1 MMAMMAM
8 TTRSKPDVPRFYLTT
23 AIDYANGDPH
33 LGHALEKIGADVI
46 ARYRRQCGD
55 DVHLLIG
62 MDEHGQKVQQTAA
75 KDGVAPQAFTDNIAL
90 RFQAMWSRL
99 GISYDQFIRTT
110 EAHHKAGVQ
119 ALIQRIAERNPDD
132 FYERSY
138 TGMYCVGCEAF
149 KQDADI
155 VDGKCVLHST
165 RTLEEVEERNWF
177 FRLSKYQGFLQNLLA
192 MNPSFIEPES
202 RRNEI
207 LGLLAQGLDDI
218 SASRARLDWAV
229 PFPLVLS
236 NGETQGTY
244 VWFDALP
251 NYLTATGFPDAGY
264 DARWPADL
272 HIIGKDITRFH
283 VVIWPAMLE
292 AAGLPLPKQVWAHG
306 FVQLGG
312 ERFSKSA
319 GVKLDLGEAIDRYG
333 ADAFRYVLLREVPFD
348 SDGNFSWE
356 RFEER
361 YTSDLANAFGNLASR
376 AMAMVEKYFD
386 GVVPTAARPEAEVDD
401 DADVAA
407 YHAGMNGSRG
417 WLLHEGLAAVSRMT
431 ARANE
436 YTAATTPWAVAK
448 DSARRAELEQIL
460 SSLIRRIARQTVL
473 LAPFM
478 PNKVEAVWA
487 QLGAPGLVA
496 EQRIDALAALEPAGW
511 RVQKG
516 DGVFPRP
523 APATGAATS

>member
-1 MMAMMAM
+1 M
-8 TTRSKPDVPRFYLTT
+8 PRFYLTT

-33 LGHALEKIGADVI
+33 IGHALEKIGADVI
-46 ARYRRQCGD
+46 ARYHRLRGD
-55 DVHLLIG
+55 EVHLLIG

-75 KDGVAPQAFTDNIAL
+75 QGGVAPQVFADDIAA

-99 GISYDQFIRTT
+99 NVQYDQFIRTT
-110 EAHHKAGVQ
+110 DAHHKAGVQ
-119 ALIQRIAERNPDD
+119 ALIRRIAERNPDD
-132 FYERSY
+132 FYEQSY
-138 TGMYCVGCEAF
+138 RGMYCVGCEAF

-155 VDGKCVLHST
+155 VDGRCALHPT

-177 FRLSKYQGFLQNLLA
+177 FRLSKYQPALQQLLA
-192 MNPSFIEPES
+192 ENPSFAEPES

-229 PFPLVLS
+229 PFPLPLS

-251 NYLTATGFPDAGY
+251 NYLTATGFPDEGF
-264 DARWPADL
+264 DQRWPADL

-283 VVIWPAMLE
+283 VVIWPAMLM
-292 AAGLPLPKQVWAHG
+292 AAGLPLPRQVWAHG

-333 ADAFRYVLLREVPFD
+333 VDAFRYVLLREVPFD
-348 SDGNFSWE
+348 GDGNFSWE

-361 YTSDLANAFGNLASR
+361 YTSDLANALGNLASR
-376 AMAMVEKYFD
+376 ATAMVEKYCA
-386 GVVPTAARPEAEVDD
+386 GVVPAVAAPEAEADD
-401 DADVAA
+401 WSDVTA
-407 YHAGMNGSRG
+407 YHAAMDGAHG
-417 WLLHEGLAAVSRMT
+417 WLLHDGLSAVARMT

-436 YTAATTPWAVAK
+436 YTQATAPWQLAK
-448 DSARRAELEQIL
+448 DPARRAEVEQCMA
-460 SSLIRRIARQTVL
+460 SLIRRLARQAVL

-478 PNKVEAVWA
+478 PGKAQALWE
-487 QLGAPGLVA
+487 QLGGVG
-496 EQRIDALAALEPAGW
+496 EVSGQRFATLAALDASGW
-511 RVQKG
+511 TVHKG
-516 DGVFPRP
+516 EGLFPRP
-523 APATGAATS
+523 LPSDGSRGQSTLTP

>member
-1 MMAMMAM
+1 M
-8 TTRSKPDVPRFYLTT
+8 PRFYLTT

-46 ARYRRQCGD
+46 ARYRRLCGD

-75 KDGVAPQAFTDNIAL
+75 KEGVAPQAFTDEIAG
-90 RFQAMWSRL
+90 RFKAMWAKL

-110 EAHHKAGVQ
+110 ETHHKDGVS
-119 ALIQRIAERNPDD
+119 ALIRRIAERSPDD

-155 VDGKCVLHST
+155 DADGKCVLHPT

-177 FRLSKYQGFLQNLLA
+177 FRLSKYQDFLRELLES
-192 MNPSFIEPES
+192 NPAFCEPES

-207 LGLLAQGLDDI
+207 LGLLNQGLEDI
-218 SASRARLDWAV
+218 SASRKGLDWAV
-229 PFPLVLS
+229 PFPLALS

-251 NYLTATGFPDAGY
+251 NYLTATGFPEAGY
-264 DARWPADL
+264 EERWPADL

-283 VVIWPAMLE
+283 VVIWPAMLK

-319 GVKLDLGEAIDRYG
+319 GVKLDLGEAVDRFG

-348 SDGNFSWE
+348 GDGNFSWE

-361 YTSDLANAFGNLASR
+361 YTADLANNFGNLASR
-376 AMAMVEKYFD
+376 AIAMVEKYCD
-386 GVVPTAARPEAEVDD
+386 GIVPSATRPEHEIGDD
-401 DADVAA
+401 EETAN
-407 YHAGMNGSRG
+407 YHRAMHGEQG
-417 WLLHEGLAAVSRMT
+417 WLLHDGLSAVYRLT

-436 YTAATTPWAVAK
+436 YTAATAPWAVAK
-448 DSARRAELEQIL
+448 DPARRAELEQIL
-460 SSLIRRIARQTVL
+460 ASLIRRIAKQTIL

-478 PNKVEAVWA
+478 PNKVEQVWQ
-487 QLGAPGLVA
+487 QLGGPGTVA
-496 EQRIDALAALEPAGW
+496 EQRFETLNALDVGGWKVTKGEPL
-511 RVQKG
+511 
-516 DGVFPRP
+516 FPRP
-523 APATGAATS
+523 Q

>member
-1 MMAMMAM
+1 M
-8 TTRSKPDVPRFYLTT
+8 SRFFLTT

-46 ARYRRQCGD
+46 ARYRRLCGD
-55 DVHLLIG
+55 HVHLLIG

-75 KDGVAPQAFTDNIAL
+75 KAGVAPQAFTDEIAA
-90 RFQAMWSRL
+90 RFQAVWAKL

-110 EAHHKAGVQ
+110 EAHHKAGVT
-119 ALIQRIAERNPDD
+119 ALIRRIAEHAPDD

-138 TGMYCVGCEAF
+138 KGLYCVGCEAF

-155 VDGKCVLHST
+155 DPDGKCVLHPT
-165 RTLEEVEERNWF
+165 RVLEEVEERNWF
-177 FRLSKYQGFLQNLLA
+177 FRLSKYQEILRELLTT
-192 MNPSFIEPES
+192 NPSFCEPES

-207 LGLLAQGLDDI
+207 LGLLNQGLEDI
-218 SASRARLDWAV
+218 SASRKGLDWAV
-229 PFPLVLS
+229 PFPLPLS
-236 NGETQGTY
+236 TGETQGTY

-251 NYLTATGFPDAGY
+251 NYLTATGYPDAGY
-264 DARWPADL
+264 ETRWPADL

-283 VVIWPAMLE
+283 VVIWPAMLM
-292 AAGLPLPKQVWAHG
+292 AAGLPLPRQVWAHG

-319 GVKLDLGEAIDRYG
+319 GVKLDLGEAIDRFG

-348 SDGNFSWE
+348 GDGNFSWE

-386 GVVPTAARPEAEVDD
+386 GVVPAAPRPVEEDAD

-407 YHAGMNGSRG
+407 YHAAMHGEHG
-417 WLLHEGLAAVSRMT
+417 WLLHDGLSAAYRMT
-431 ARANE
+431 QRANE
-436 YTAATTPWAVAK
+436 YTAATAPWTVAK
-448 DSARRAELEQIL
+448 DPARRAELEVIL
-460 SSLIRRIARQTVL
+460 ASLIRRIAKQTML

-478 PNKVEAVWA
+478 PTKTQQVWA
-487 QLGAPGLVA
+487 QLGAPGHVA
-496 EQRIDALAALEPAGW
+496 DQRFDALAALDVGGW

-516 DGVFPRP
+516 EPLFPRP
-523 APATGAATS
+523 A

>member
-1 MMAMMAM
+1 M
-8 TTRSKPDVPRFYLTT
+8 SRFYLTT

-46 ARYRRQCGD
+46 ARYHRLRGD

-75 KDGVAPQAFTDNIAL
+75 QQQIAPQAFTDEIAA
-90 RFQAMWSRL
+90 RFQAMWARL
-99 GISYDQFIRTT
+99 GVKYDQFIRTT
-110 EAHHKAGVQ
+110 DAHHKAGVQ
-119 ALIQRIAERNPDD
+119 ALIRRIAERQPED

-138 TGMYCVGCEAF
+138 RGMYCVGCEAF

-155 VDGKCVLHST
+155 VDGKCVLHPT

-177 FRLSKYQGFLQNLLA
+177 FRLSRYQDFLQQLLA
-192 MNPSFIEPES
+192 DTPSFIEPES

-207 LGLLAQGLDDI
+207 LGLLAQGLEDI
-218 SASRARLDWAV
+218 SASRSRLDWAV
-229 PFPLVLS
+229 PFPLTLS

-251 NYLTATGFPDAGY
+251 NYLTATGFPDAGFESH
-264 DARWPADL
+264 WPADL
-272 HIIGKDITRFH
+272 HVIGKDITRFH
-283 VVIWPAMLE
+283 VVIWPAMLH

-319 GVKLDLGEAIDRYG
+319 GVKLDLGEAIDRFG

-348 SDGNFSWE
+348 GDGNFSWE

-361 YTSDLANAFGNLASR
+361 YTSDLANALGNLASR
-376 AMAMVEKYFD
+376 ATAMVEKYFD
-386 GVVPTAARPEAEVDD
+386 GVVP
-401 DADVAA
+401 VAA
-407 YHAGMNGSRG
+407 VPAEEAGDEEDLVSYHTALDGARG
-417 WLLHEGLAAVSRMT
+417 WLLHDGIAAVARMT

-436 YTAATTPWAVAK
+436 YTQASAPWQVAK
-448 DSARRAELEQIL
+448 DPARRGELEQCL
-460 SSLIRRIARQTVL
+460 ASLIRRLARQAVL
-473 LAPFM
+473 LSPFM
-478 PNKVEAVWA
+478 PEKSQALWES
-487 QLGAPGLVA
+487 LGAPGSVA
-496 EQRIDALAALEPAGW
+496 AQRFDGIRSLDAGGW
-511 RVQKG
+511 RVHKG
-516 DGVFPRP
+516 DGLFPRP
-523 APATGAATS
+523 VTTAT

>member
-1 MMAMMAM
+1 M
-8 TTRSKPDVPRFYLTT
+8 SRFYLTT

-46 ARYRRQCGD
+46 ARYRRLCGD

-75 KDGVAPQAFTDNIAL
+75 LQGVAPQAFADDIAA
-90 RFQAMWSRL
+90 RFQAMWARL
-99 GISYDQFIRTT
+99 NVQYDQFIRTT
-110 EAHHKAGVQ
+110 DAHHKAGVQ
-119 ALIQRIAERNPDD
+119 ALIRRIAERNPDD
-132 FYERSY
+132 FYEHSY
-138 TGMYCVGCEAF
+138 RGLYCVGCEAF
-149 KQDADI
+149 KQEADI
-155 VDGKCVLHST
+155 TDGRCVLHPT

-177 FRLSKYQGFLQNLLA
+177 FRLSKYQPFLQRLLTER
-192 MNPSFIEPES
+192 PSFVEPES

-207 LGLLAQGLDDI
+207 LGLLAQGLEDI
-218 SASRARLDWAV
+218 SASRSRLDWAV

-264 DARWPADL
+264 EQRWPADL

-292 AAGLPLPKQVWAHG
+292 AAGLPLPRQVWAHG

-319 GVKLDLGEAIDRYG
+319 GVKLDLGEAIDRFG
-333 ADAFRYVLLREVPFD
+333 VDAFRYVLLREVPFD
-348 SDGNFSWE
+348 GDGNFSWE

-361 YTSDLANAFGNLASR
+361 YTSDLANALGNLASR
-376 AMAMVEKYFD
+376 ATAMVEKYC
-386 GVVPTAARPEAEVDD
+386 GAIVPTASAPEAEADD
-401 DADVAA
+401 WHDVAA
-407 YHAGMNGSRG
+407 YHAAMDGARG
-417 WLLHEGLAAVSRMT
+417 WLLHDGLAAVARMT

-436 YTAATTPWAVAK
+436 YTQATAPWQLAK
-448 DSARRAELEQIL
+448 DPARRADLEQCL
-460 SSLIRRIARQTVL
+460 ASLIRRLARQAVL

-478 PNKVEAVWA
+478 PGKA
-487 QLGAPGLVA
+487 QALWNTVGGTGPVHS
-496 EQRIDALAALEPAGW
+496 QRFDTLATLDASGW
-511 RVQKG
+511 MVHKG
-516 DGVFPRP
+516 DGLFPRP
-523 APATGAATS
+523 VSEPKS

>member
-1 MMAMMAM
+1 M
-8 TTRSKPDVPRFYLTT
+8 TPSHPADVPRFFLTT

-46 ARYRRQCGD
+46 ARYQRLCGA

-75 KDGVAPQAFTDNIAL
+75 ASGVAPQEFVDTVAA
-90 RFQAMWSRL
+90 RFRATWSRL
-99 GISYDQFIRTT
+99 NVHYDQFIRTT
-110 EAHHKAGVQ
+110 DVHHKAGVQ
-119 ALIQRIAERNPDD
+119 ALIRRIAQRNPDD
-132 FYERSY
+132 FYEQSY
-138 TGMYCVGCEAF
+138 RGMYCVGCEAF

-155 VDGKCVLHST
+155 VNGQCALHPT

-177 FRLSKYQGFLQNLLA
+177 FRLSKYQQFLQQLLRDQ
-192 MNPSFIEPES
+192 PQFIQPES

-207 LGLLAQGLDDI
+207 LGLLAQGLDDV
-218 SASRARLDWAV
+218 SASRARLEWAV
-229 PFPLVLS
+229 PFPLTLS

-251 NYLTATGFPDAGY
+251 NYLTATGFPDEGY
-264 DARWPADL
+264 DARWPADV

-283 VVIWPAMLE
+283 AVIWPAMLQ

-319 GVKLDLGEAIDRYG
+319 GVKLDLGEAIDRFG
-333 ADAFRYVLLREVPFD
+333 VDAFRYVLLREVPFD
-348 SDGNFSWE
+348 GDGNFSWE

-361 YTSDLANAFGNLASR
+361 YTSDLANALGNLASR
-376 AMAMVEKYFD
+376 ATAMVEKYCAAI
-386 GVVPTAARPEAEVDD
+386 VPLAVAPDVEAEDWG
-401 DADVAA
+401 DVAA
-407 YHAGMNGSRG
+407 YHQAMDGARG
-417 WLLHEGLAAVSRMT
+417 WMLHDGLSAVARMT

-436 YTAATTPWAVAK
+436 YTAAMAPWQLAK
-448 DSARRAELEQIL
+448 DPTRRADLDQCL
-460 SSLIRRIARQTVL
+460 ASLIRRLARQAVL

-478 PNKVEAVWA
+478 PEKA
-487 QLGAPGLVA
+487 QALWQQVGGTGRVDA
-496 EQRIDALAALEPAGW
+496 QRFDALESLNASGW
-511 RVQKG
+511 VVSKG
-516 DGVFPRP
+516 DALFPRP
-523 APATGAATS
+523 VSPPAA

>member
-1 MMAMMAM
+1 M
-8 TTRSKPDVPRFYLTT
+8 PRFYLTT

-46 ARYRRQCGD
+46 ARYRRLCGD

-75 KDGVAPQAFTDNIAL
+75 KEGVAPQAFTDEIAG
-90 RFQAMWSRL
+90 RFKAMWAKL
-99 GISYDQFIRTT
+99 GVSYDQFIRTT
-110 EAHHKAGVQ
+110 EAHHKAGVS
-119 ALIQRIAERNPDD
+119 ALIRRIAERSPDD

-155 VDGKCVLHST
+155 DADGKCVLHPT

-177 FRLSKYQGFLQNLLA
+177 FRLSKYQDFLRELLET
-192 MNPSFIEPES
+192 NPAFCEPES

-207 LGLLAQGLDDI
+207 LGLLNQGLEDI
-218 SASRARLDWAV
+218 SASRKGLDWAV
-229 PFPLVLS
+229 PFPLALS

-251 NYLTATGFPDAGY
+251 NYLTATGFPEAGY
-264 DARWPADL
+264 EERWPADL

-283 VVIWPAMLE
+283 VVIWPAMLQ

-319 GVKLDLGEAIDRYG
+319 GVKLDLGEAVDRFG

-348 SDGNFSWE
+348 GDGNFSWE

-361 YTSDLANAFGNLASR
+361 YTADLANNFGNLASR
-376 AMAMVEKYFD
+376 AIAMVEKYCD
-386 GVVPTAARPEAEVDD
+386 GIVPAATRPEHEIGDD
-401 DADVAA
+401 EETAN
-407 YHAGMNGSRG
+407 YHRAMHGEQG
-417 WLLHEGLAAVSRMT
+417 WLLHDGLSAVYRLT

-436 YTAATTPWAVAK
+436 YTAATAPWAVAK
-448 DSARRAELEQIL
+448 DPARRAELEQIL
-460 SSLIRRIARQTVL
+460 ASLIRRIAKQTVL

-478 PNKVEAVWA
+478 PNKVEQVWQ
-487 QLGAPGLVA
+487 QLGGPGTVA
-496 EQRIDALAALEPAGW
+496 AQRFESLDALDVGGWKVTKGEPL
-511 RVQKG
+511 
-516 DGVFPRP
+516 FPRP
-523 APATGAATS
+523 Q

>member
-1 MMAMMAM
+1 M
-8 TTRSKPDVPRFYLTT
+8 SRFYLTT

-46 ARYRRQCGD
+46 ARYRRLCGD

-75 KDGVAPQAFTDNIAL
+75 KEGVAPQTFTDDIAA
-90 RFQAMWSRL
+90 RFQAMWAKL
-99 GISYDQFIRTT
+99 GVHYDQFIRTT
-110 EAHHKAGVQ
+110 EAHHKAGVT
-119 ALIQRIAERNPDD
+119 ALIQRIAQHSPDD

-138 TGMYCVGCEAF
+138 KGMYCVGCEAF

-155 VDGKCVLHST
+155 DADGKCMLHPT
-165 RTLEEVEERNWF
+165 RVLEEVEERNWF
-177 FRLSKYQGFLQNLLA
+177 FRLSKYQDFLRELLTT
-192 MNPSFIEPES
+192 NPSFCEPES

-207 LGLLAQGLDDI
+207 LGLLNQGLEDI
-218 SASRARLDWAV
+218 SASRKGLDWAV
-229 PFPLVLS
+229 PFPLALS
-236 NGETQGTY
+236 TGETQGTY

-264 DARWPADL
+264 EGKWPADL

-283 VVIWPAMLE
+283 VVIWPAMLK

-319 GVKLDLGEAIDRYG
+319 GVKLDLGEAIDRFG

-348 SDGNFSWE
+348 GDGNFSWE

-376 AMAMVEKYFD
+376 AMAMVEKYCE
-386 GVVPTAARPEAEVDD
+386 GVVPSAERPAEEEAD
-401 DADVAA
+401 DADIAA
-407 YHAGMNGSRG
+407 YHAAMHGEQG
-417 WLLHEGLAAVSRMT
+417 WLLHDGLSAAYRMT
-431 ARANE
+431 QRANE
-436 YTAATTPWAVAK
+436 YTAATAPWAVAK
-448 DSARRAELEQIL
+448 DPARRDELHVIL
-460 SSLIRRIARQTVL
+460 ASLIRRIAKQTVL

-478 PNKVEAVWA
+478 PNKTQQVWA

-496 EQRIDALAALEPAGW
+496 DQRFDALATLDVTGW

-516 DGVFPRP
+516 DPLFPRP
-523 APATGAATS
+523 S